1 VQVQGLQG
9 APQHNGKHGR
19 VLRFDAV
26 KGRYQVELASE
37 PDAGKGKP
45 VRLLIKAVNLSRT
58 ESSPKIEEGT
68 PPETAVT
75 AAAVESQSQTETRGD
90 VAGDDSRPELGL
102 EVEAEVEQEPEPEP
116 EPEPEVTAGT
126 ESEAEQLLPAGCA
139 VQVQG
144 LQGALQHNGKHGRVL
159 RFDAVKGRY
168 QVELA
173 SEPPPPRPSSSSQG
187 QVERV
192 EVAAARTG
200 KGAKGGKGKPVRL
213 LIKAVNLSRVKSGQR
228 IEEAET
234 PSRPDSSE
242 SASETASAPEYANEI
257 AIEDIGC
264 TPGYRE
270 NLAAQ

>member
-1 VQVQGLQG
+1 MEDAQLAAAIEASLAESAAHGSRGRNRGAPDHRRHEAAWTPPDGCCAPPPRGNLVAEFLDLFEEGTDEDAAAAAALAEAGGDVREAATRHFHGTFEHEAPNDSGPRRTAVEPEPEPEPEQLLPAGCAVQVQGLQG

-37 PDAGKGKP
+37 P
-45 VRLLIKAVNLSRT
+45 
-58 ESSPKIEEGT
+58 
-68 PPETAVT
+68 
-75 AAAVESQSQTETRGD
+75 
-90 VAGDDSRPELGL
+90 
-102 EVEAEVEQEPEPEP
+102 
-116 EPEPEVTAGT
+116 
-126 ESEAEQLLPAGCA
+126 
-139 VQVQG
+139 
-144 LQGALQHNGKHGRVL
+144 
-159 RFDAVKGRY
+159 
-168 QVELA
+168 
-173 SEPPPPRPSSSSQG
+173 PPPPRPSSSSQG